1 MNSHSHCL
9 LCGCENPLS
18 MNLKYVALDDGSVI
32 AEFKSNV
39 HLQGYDGIMHGG
51 VISALLDSAMT
62 NCLHYH
68 SIEAVTGELN
78 VKFYNSVPCN
88 ANLQIKANIEK
99 NMNPLYMLKAEI
111 RYQNKLMAAAN
122 AKFMKK

>member
-1 MNSHSHCL
+1 
-9 LCGCENPLS
+9 
-18 MNLKYVALDDGSVI
+18 MNLKYSALTDGSVL
-32 AEFKSNV
+32 ARFKSNV

-78 VKFYNSVPCN
+78 VRFFNSVPCN
-88 ANLQIKANIEK
+88 ASLNIRASIEK
-99 NMNPLYMLKAEI
+99 NMNPLYLLKAEI
-111 RYQNKLMAAAN
+111 RCENKLMASAN

>member
-1 MNSHSHCL
+1 MISHSHCL

-18 MNLKYVALDDGSVI
+18 MNLKYTAPGDGSVV
-32 AEFKSNV
+32 AHFKSNV

-78 VKFYNSVPCN
+78 VKFFNSVPCN
-88 ANLQIKANIEK
+88 ASLEIIARIEK
-99 NMNPLYMLKAEI
+99 DMNPLYLLKAEI
-111 RYQNKLMAAAN
+111 KFNNKLMATAK